1 MGGADH
7 INELITWNHFGTDQM
22 SALADGIPDEMWA
35 DEHIFIAEMRDQGL
49 FSTQTPSTTLSARES
64 SILEAFKSM
73 NEAKKRGLDNDANQL
88 PANKAAQEFWNT
100 IKHKK
105 VISIEDI

>member
-1 MGGADH
+1 
-7 INELITWNHFGTDQM
+7 M
-22 SALADGIPDEMWA
+22 SALAGGLPDEMWA
-35 DEHIFIAEMRDQGL
+35 DEHIFIAEMRNQGL

-73 NEAKKRGLDNDANQL
+73 NEAKKQGLDNDANQL
-88 PANKAAQEFWNT
+88 PANKASMDFWKT

-105 VISIEDI
+105 EVTIEDI